1 MAESQAPHNLPFHM
15 FDRNFNKLGT
25 GEVTYEGQKLLDLA
39 VIVALVVQ
47 ERSDEWKEAVAS

>member
-1 MAESQAPHNLPFHM
+1 M